1 MTSMTLRTPI
11 FLAKL
16 ALGAAL
22 AATIA
27 LAAAPQD
34 AEAKGRRRKTRTV
47 TFEDDQVEAS
57 FLRPEGSTT
66 TSLSKKKRSSLIR
79 VRMDFF
85 AEIIRSARDL

>member
-1 MTSMTLRTPI
+1 MTRRTPI

-16 ALGAAL
+16 VLSGAL
-22 AATIA
+22 AAA
-27 LAAAPQD
+27 VVFAVAPQD
-34 AEAKGRRRKTRTV
+34 AEAKRRRKKTRTV

>member
-1 MTSMTLRTPI
+1 MTLRKT
-11 FLAKL
+11 
-16 ALGAAL
+16 
-22 AATIA
+22 TIA
-27 LAAAPQD
+27 LIGTIVALGMTMTPMD
-34 AEAKGRRRKTRTV
+34 ADAKRRKKKTRTLS
-47 TFEDDQVEAS
+47 FEDDQVEAS